1 MIISKPVTPEQLKA
15 QQVDTLLKA
24 ADQIILSLAL
34 RLNALEDEVTDDG
47 RNSGSSAK

>member
-15 QQVDTLLKA
+15 QQIAQLLKA

-34 RLNALEDEVTDDG
+34 RLNALEDKEAIPGDRGTD
-47 RNSGSSAK
+47 S

>member
-34 RLNALEDEVTDDG
+34 RINDLEDKEAISDDRGTD
-47 RNSGSSAK
+47 S

>member
-15 QQVDTLLKA
+15 QQVDAILKA

-34 RLNALEDEVTDDG
+34 RINDLEDKAVISDDRGTD
-47 RNSGSSAK
+47 S